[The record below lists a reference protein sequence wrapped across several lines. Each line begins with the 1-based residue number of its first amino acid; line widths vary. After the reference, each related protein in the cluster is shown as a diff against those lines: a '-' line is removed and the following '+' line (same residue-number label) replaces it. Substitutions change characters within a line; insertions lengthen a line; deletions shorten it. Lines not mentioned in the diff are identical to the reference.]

1 LGTDPKEMRCRDT
14 ATPVHGF
21 RVAIRQGYWNGIT
34 GFGWSKAYY
43 YHNLAM
49 QPIIDTIR
57 MAANPTGSLS
67 SRNYEVYHYD
77 NGTLDQE
84 VVVVAD
90 VVDPYFKGTCT
101 QDGHA
106 VGVIT
111 GYCNNGS
118 GVKEPRC
125 PDWVNSSL

>member
-1 LGTDPKEMRCRDT
+1 LGTDPYEMRCRDT
-14 ATPVHGF
+14 ATTVHGF
-21 RVAIRQGYWNGIT
+21 RVAIRQGYWNGFT

-43 YHNLAM
+43 YHNLEM

-57 MAANPTGSLS
+57 MAANPTGSPS

-77 NGTLDQE
+77 NGILDQE

-90 VVDPYFKGTCT
+90 IVDPYFQGIYT
-101 QDGHA
+101 QDGHS

-111 GYCNNGS
+111 AYCKDGS
-118 GVKEPRC
+118 GDEEPLC
-125 PDWVNSSL
+125 PDWVDSSL